1 MTVYTVLHNGKLMR
15 YTDDQLSALW
25 STGKVTG
32 STLDIVRTHD
42 PKADDRGRVVNL
54 NTGRLNLI
62 PKAEQTQKRTQ
73 TQTTQKR
80 TQTRPIDQMLSLLTD
95 DDDDDDDA
103 DNATL
108 LERALNAPNLQTQKR
123 SGAER
128 PIADLI
134 DDATIADL
142 IKINPGADA
151 SILNAIVFSQTQT
164 ADRRADALR
173 SACEADDRVL
183 LRVLASYAD
192 TEAERTHKPQTIAE
206 HLKASSRDG
215 IGAIAVASLAPVT
228 ESGIKGKMRSTL
240 RAIIRAYGD
249 DPNMATDQNWIA
261 PNSVSLVRFTE
272 AEQTLPAYAI
282 IMPDARDQALV
293 WIIVRSK
300 VADKSSALI
309 GVMTAKAFVDHVL
322 KAK

>member
-1 MTVYTVLHNGKLMR
+1 MTIYTVLHNGKLMR

-80 TQTRPIDQMLSLLTD
+80 TQTRPIDQMLSLLA
-95 DDDDDDDA
+95 DDDDDA
-103 DNATL
+103 DATIDD
-108 LERALNAPNLQTQKR
+108 AIKVNPHQQTQKR

-142 IKINPGADA
+142 IKVNPGADA

-173 SACEADDRVL
+173 SACEEDDRAM
-183 LRVLASYAD
+183 LRVLARYAD

-206 HLKASSRDG
+206 YLKASSRDG
-215 IGAIAVASLAPVT
+215 IAAIAVSSLAPVT

-282 IMPDARDQALV
+282 IMPDARDRALV
-293 WIIVRSK
+293 WTIVRSK

-322 KAK
+322 KAE